1 MRHDV
6 GHARLSLQHSIA
18 DYEVDFVTFFT
29 KLTSVGATF
38 NPDMYLKPLA
48 INPIRF

>member
-1 MRHDV
+1 MSA
-6 GHARLSLQHSIA
+6 GILKTWCA
-18 DYEVDFVTFFT
+18 DYEVDFITFFT